1 MNAEKSPVGREQ
13 VRARVLVLDDE
24 ALIRWAASTTLL
36 DAGYEVVQAADI
48 AAARKMAEETPF
60 GLALLDARLPD
71 GDGFALMHEIHLA
84 QPDCRFVMMTAFRTP
99 ELSAHA
105 AEDKVKV
112 LDKPFG
118 MPDLLHLVDSV
129 LSAPAA

>member
-1 MNAEKSPVGREQ
+1 
-13 VRARVLVLDDE
+13 VLVLDDE

-36 DAGYEVVQAADI
+36 DAGYEVVQASDI
-48 AAARKMAEETPF
+48 AAARKVAAETPF

-71 GDGFALMHEIHLA
+71 GDGFALMHEIHSV
-84 QPDCRFVMMTAFRTP
+84 QPACRFVMMTAFRTP

-105 AEDKVKV
+105 AADKVKV

-118 MPDLLHLVDSV
+118 MPDLLHVVDSV
-129 LSAPAA
+129 LSTPPA